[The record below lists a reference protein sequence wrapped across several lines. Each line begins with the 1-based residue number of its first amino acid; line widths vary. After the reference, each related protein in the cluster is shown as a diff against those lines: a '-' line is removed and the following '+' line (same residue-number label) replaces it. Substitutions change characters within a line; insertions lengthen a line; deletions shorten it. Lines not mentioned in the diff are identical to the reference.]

1 MEVEKRK
8 RFADEGEVE
17 GKKVKAKVNDENRRG
32 GEEIKTAVEV
42 KVGGDRRNDDDD
54 DDGKVEE
61 FFAILRRIHVAVKY
75 FQKGK
80 GRNGNGKKKN
90 LSAGKAMP
98 WTPSF
103 ERADF
108 EEGSGKDV
116 KGEETVGHI
125 VGLDLNA
132 EPDPDSE

>member
-17 GKKVKAKVNDENRRG
+17 GKKVKAKGNDENHRI
-32 GEEIKTAVEV
+32 GEGITAAVEV
-42 KVGGDRRNDDDD
+42 KGCVDRRNDDDD

-75 FQKGK
+75 FEKGK
-80 GRNGNGKKKN
+80 GRNGSGKKKN
-90 LSAGKAMP
+90 LTAGTAMP
-98 WTPSF
+98 WSPSF

-108 EEGSGKDV
+108 EGGKGKGV
-116 KGEETVGHI
+116 KGKEIVGDN
-125 VGLDLNA
+125 VGLDLNV